1 MRSNAGGGRWPTLDI
16 RDRCGSRSVGKRRC
30 LHAWGDP
37 CVSASCDEER
47 DDTEVDR
54 WRWGGSRACHRSPIH
69 KQWQEMSPSWI
80 GGVNESVASEGPTQI
95 HDELAYMY

>member
-1 MRSNAGGGRWPTLDI
+1 M
-16 RDRCGSRSVGKRRC
+16 
-30 LHAWGDP
+30 
-37 CVSASCDEER
+37 SASCDEER

-54 WRWGGSRACHRSPIH
+54 WRWGGRECHRSPIH

-80 GGVNESVASEGPTQI
+80 GKVNESVARKGPTQI